1 MKPRGAHAR
10 RTGLAVWTER
20 DQIQAYQFLRRR
32 LVSALATGDANHPVS
47 PSRRLVLGTALGA
60 AGLLLGA
67 AGFGVIGLI
76 KPTDA
81 VNYRQPGQVILE
93 QGTGA
98 HFVLGGDGLLHPVI
112 NEASALL
119 LAGADNT
126 VTASASAL
134 SSAPRGATLGIPGAP
149 DSLPSAGGLLTPTL
163 VSCSSVPAGQ
173 PAATTAVLLAGS
185 EGALAGMQV
194 LSAGQGLVV
203 QPPGGAPYLVAGGYQ
218 FQTTP
223 AALIALGYQEMTALP
238 VTPKWLGTLPAG
250 RDLDLVA
257 VPGAGKAG
265 PAVGGAATTVGQ
277 VLTTSAAL
285 GGPAR
290 YYLVLSDGLEPIT
303 QTEAALVLG
312 DPANAAAY
320 PGTPPKAVPS
330 SLAEVASAPQH
341 PAGADAL
348 GYPAQVPVPADVGV
362 DATVICAAGDGDH
375 AASVATGGTLPLP
388 PGARIMRTGASSGD
402 VVASQVYVP
411 PGSGALVAAQVA
423 PGAPATT
430 TYLITDEGIK
440 FRVVNG
446 AARSSLGYGSV
457 RPTPVSTTLLD
468 LLPTGPALSSAAANT
483 VVTDGSAG

>member
-1 MKPRGAHAR
+1 
-10 RTGLAVWTER
+10 VWTER

-60 AGLLLGA
+60 TGLLLAA

-76 KPTDA
+76 KPTDS
-81 VNYRQPGQVILE
+81 VDYRQPGQVILE

-98 HFVLGGDGLLHPVI
+98 HFVLGRDGLLHPVI
-112 NEASALL
+112 NQASALL

-163 VSCSSVPAGQ
+163 VSCSRGPAGQ
-173 PAATTAVLLAGS
+173 SATATPASTVLLSGPG
-185 EGALAGMQV
+185 GALAGMDV
-194 LSAGQGLVV
+194 LGPGQGLVV
-203 QPPGGAPYLVAGGYQ
+203 QPPAGAPYLVAGGYLY
-218 FQTTP
+218 QTTP
-223 AALIALGYQEMTALP
+223 AALVALGYQEMTALP
-238 VTPKWLGTLPAG
+238 VTAKWLGTLPAG
-250 RDLDLVA
+250 RDLDLVT
-257 VPGAGKAG
+257 VPGAGRAG
-265 PAVGGAATTVGQ
+265 PAVGGAGTLVGQ

-290 YYLVLSDGLEPIT
+290 YYLVLTGGLEPIT

-312 DPANAAAY
+312 NPANAAAY
-320 PGTPPKAVPS
+320 PGTPPKAVQS
-330 SLAEVASAPQH
+330 SLAQVASAPQH
-341 PAGADAL
+341 PAGADAS
-348 GYPAQVPVPADVGV
+348 GYPAQIPAPADAGT
-362 DATVICAAGDGDH
+362 DAAVVCAAGDGSS
-375 AASVATGGTLPLP
+375 AASVATGQALPLP
-388 PGARIMRTGASSGD
+388 PGARVIPTGAGSGD
-402 VVASQVYVP
+402 AVASQVYVP
-411 PGSGALVAAQVA
+411 PGSGALVAAQA
-423 PGAPATT
+423 ALGAPATT

-457 RPTPVSTTLLD
+457 RPTPVSTALLD
-468 LLPTGPALSSAAANT
+468 LLPTGPALSAAAANA
-483 VVTDGSAG
+483 VVADGSAG

>member
-1 MKPRGAHAR
+1 
-10 RTGLAVWTER
+10 VWTER

-32 LVSALATGDANHPVS
+32 LVSALATGDANNPVS

-60 AGLLLGA
+60 TGLLFAA
-67 AGFGVIGLI
+67 AGFGVVGLI
-76 KPTDA
+76 KPADA
-81 VNYRQPGQVILE
+81 VDYRQPGQVILE

-98 HFVLGGDGLLHPVI
+98 HFVLGHDGLLHPVI

-149 DSLPSAGGLLTPTL
+149 DALPSAGSLLTPTL

-173 PAATTAVLLAGS
+173 PAAAPPTATVLLSGS
-185 EGALAGMQV
+185 EGALAGLHV
-194 LSAGQGLVV
+194 LGAGQGLVV
-203 QPPGGAPYLVAGGYQ
+203 QPTGGASYLVAGGYQ
-218 FQTTP
+218 YQTTP
-223 AALIALGYQEMTALP
+223 GALVALGYQEMTALP
-238 VTPKWLGTLPAG
+238 VTPEWLGTLPVG

-257 VPGAGKAG
+257 VPGAGGAG
-265 PAVGGAATTVGQ
+265 PPVGGTATTVGQ

-290 YYLVLSDGLEPIT
+290 YYLVLADGLEPIT

-320 PGTPPKAVPS
+320 PGAQPKAVPS

-341 PAGADAL
+341 PAGADAS
-348 GYPAQVPVPADVGV
+348 GYPAQIPAPADAGAGAAVV
-362 DATVICAAGDGDH
+362 CAAGDGGR
-375 AASVATGGTLPLP
+375 AASVATGGILPLP
-388 PGARIMRTGASSGD
+388 PGARVMLTGARPGG
-402 VVASQVYVP
+402 VVAGQIFVP
-411 PGSGALVAAQVA
+411 PGSGALVAAQAA
-423 PGAPATT
+423 PGAPTT
-430 TYLITDEGIK
+430 TYLVTDQGIK

-457 RPTPVSTTLLD
+457 KPTPVSATLLD
-468 LLPTGPALSSAAANT
+468 LLPTGPALSSAAANA

>member
-1 MKPRGAHAR
+1 M
-10 RTGLAVWTER
+10 
-20 DQIQAYQFLRRR
+20 
-32 LVSALATGDANHPVS
+32 
-47 PSRRLVLGTALGA
+47 GA
-60 AGLLLGA
+60 AGLLLAA

-81 VNYRQPGQVILE
+81 VDYRQPGQVILE

-98 HFVLGGDGLLHPVI
+98 HFVLGHDGLLHPVI

-149 DSLPSAGGLLTPTL
+149 DSLPSAGSLLTPML
-163 VSCSSVPAGQ
+163 VSCSSAPAGQ
-173 PAATTAVLLAGS
+173 SATTTTVLLAGP

-194 LSAGQGLVV
+194 LGAGQGLVV
-203 QPPGGAPYLVAGGYQ
+203 QPPGGAPYLVAGGYEY
-218 FQTTP
+218 QTTP
-223 AALIALGYQEMTALP
+223 DALVALGYQEMTALP

-257 VPGAGKAG
+257 VAGAGEAG
-265 PAVGGAATTVGQ
+265 PAVGGTATIVGQ

-320 PGTPPKAVPS
+320 PGMPPKAVPS

-341 PAGADAL
+341 PAGADAS
-348 GYPAQVPVPADVGV
+348 GYPARVPAPA
-362 DATVICAAGDGDH
+362 DADAEAAVVCAAGDGGGP
-375 AASVATGGTLPLP
+375 ASVATGGVLPLP
-388 PGARIMRTGASSGD
+388 PGARVMPTGARPGD
-402 VVASQVYVP
+402 AVADQVYVP
-411 PGSGALVAAQVA
+411 PGSGALVAAQAA
-423 PGAPATT
+423 PGAPTTT
-430 TYLITDEGIK
+430 TYLVTDQGIK

-457 RPTPVSTTLLD
+457 KPTPVSTTLLD
-468 LLPTGPALSSAAANT
+468 LLPTGPALSGAAANA